1 MTVRYHLRLP
11 DPAAA
16 RGSDA
21 RFAFRSSGAEGLAQE
36 LQDALQSAA
45 LFERWRDA
53 QADPDEVDASLG
65 VVDAAASVSGEQRD
79 LSVVLVA
86 RTALPGAVFKHR
98 LRLLAGNHWE
108 LRDVTSG

>member
-1 MTVRYHLRLP
+1 MAVRYHLRLP

-16 RGSDA
+16 RGPDA
-21 RFAFRSSGAEGLAQE
+21 RFAFRAASAEGLAQE

-53 QADPDEVDASLG
+53 QDEPDDVDTSLGAVDAL
-65 VVDAAASVSGEQRD
+65 ASVTGEQRD
-79 LSVVLVA
+79 LAVLLVA

-108 LRDVTSG
+108 LRDVTAG